1 MQNPINAEI
10 GNLTKYW
17 DSTKE
22 TAIRTVYKHQRRLHR
37 RESPLFK

>member
-10 GNLTKYW
+10 GNLTKQW

-22 TAIRTVYKHQRRLHR
+22 TAIRIVFKHQRRLHR
-37 RESPLFK
+37 GESPVFK